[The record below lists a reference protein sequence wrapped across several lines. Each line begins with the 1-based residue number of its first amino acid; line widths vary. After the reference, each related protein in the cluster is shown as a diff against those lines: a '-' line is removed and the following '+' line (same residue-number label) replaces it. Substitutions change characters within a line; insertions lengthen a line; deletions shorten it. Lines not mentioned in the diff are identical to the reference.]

1 MQPPRNQ
8 GNHVATARFTFHRKS
23 LYYSVLTARR
33 PRAIQFV
40 DREGSILEEQAIPA
54 QGSLYQN
61 ATGKVCGVWR
71 RLSRDYRRLLREERL
86 LVTLLW
92 DGDDSVTG
100 GVQRVRSLGSELLS
114 SLLTPAHYPAG
125 SPMAGAGGTAIV
137 SISSSGPAPS
147 IHIALLFNGVFSPQ
161 VSELLVHQEFLIV
174 SPSPVYGD
182 KAANL

>member
-8 GNHVATARFTFHRKS
+8 GRHVATARFTFHRKS

-92 DGDDSVTG
+92 AGEDSVTG
-100 GVQRVRSLGSELLS
+100 AVQRARSLGSELLS
-114 SLLTPAHYPAG
+114 ALLVPAQDHPHPHPH
-125 SPMAGAGGTAIV
+125 PMAGAGGTAIV

-147 IHIALLFNGVFSPQ
+147 VHIALLFNGVFSPQ
-161 VSELLVHQEFLIV
+161 VRRPFAHFT
-174 SPSPVYGD
+174 
-182 KAANL
+182 K